1 MQWSHSRVEAF
12 EKCPFNFKM
21 RYLEGAKVNSPID
34 ADNALIVGTALH
46 TGIEKDVQTALKEYF
61 FSYPIISDAHI
72 NEAIK
77 LETMISKAKAI
88 LPSGEYEVEIENND
102 FHGFI
107 DLLAPATVFER
118 GVARIL
124 EELQEFFPELLD
136 AFDVQIVLDDGTL
149 VAELTPKI
157 DRELGAIRKRKE
169 RG

>member
-1 MQWSHSRVEAF
+1 
-12 EKCPFNFKM
+12 M
-21 RYLEGAKVNSPID
+21 RYLEGAEVNSPID

-77 LETMISKAKAI
+77 LETMIPKAKAM
-88 LPSGEYEVEIENND
+88 LPSGEYEVEIKDGD

-118 GVARIL
+118 GV
-124 EELQEFFPELLD
+124 ELPNTYD
-136 AFDVQIVLDDGTL
+136 I
-149 VAELTPKI
+149 
-157 DRELGAIRKRKE
+157 
-169 RG
+169 